1 MKILPHATTQMN
13 PADIM
18 LSEKKNSHKR
28 TNTNNVRFNFSE
40 EQSSQIVRNRK
51 YNGGYLGLEEKG
63 MVSFYFMSTEIALWK
78 MKTGSRVGW

>member
-51 YNGGYLGLEEKG
+51 YNGSYQQLGFKGQGNAGQRVQECSYKMENVLE
-63 MVSFYFMSTEIALWK
+63 YST
-78 MKTGSRVGW
+78 